1 MQCDYFY
8 PHHCPIPSI
17 HSFPTTPFPTTMP
30 FSFAFKQWVLP
41 GNLYHHLSGSPFIY
55 KDSVLFLSLSPTHRQ
70 LSKVWEFKMFWVK
83 FCCWF
88 LLVHISA
95 FIYKSLGVCV
105 FVSVYVCLCVLACVH
120 ISVCDTV
127 THMTWCACASSVVC
141 SHLTLT
147 DVCLGPWLYK
157 VTRYLN
163 YSSQCLY
170 NKYFYL
176 LIHLASSW
184 LLCFSWSCFLYLID
198 FFPEIKFYSKCRTR
212 YFIP

>member
-8 PHHCPIPSI
+8 PHQCPILAI
-17 HSFPTTPFPTTMP
+17 HSLPTTPFPTTMP

-105 FVSVYVCLCVLACVH
+105 FVSCMCVYVCLHVYIFLFVIQSHIWHGVHVQALLFVLTFH
-120 ISVCDTV
+120 LQ
-127 THMTWCACASSVVC
+127 MCASVPGFIRWQGIWTIVPNADTTSTSTCWSTSPVPDHYVFHEVVFC
-141 SHLTLT
+141 TS
-147 DVCLGPWLYK
+147 
-157 VTRYLN
+157 
-163 YSSQCLY
+163 
-170 NKYFYL
+170 
-176 LIHLASSW
+176 
-184 LLCFSWSCFLYLID
+184 
-198 FFPEIKFYSKCRTR
+198 
-212 YFIP
+212 